1 VNQASGPHRQLTA
14 SANLL
19 RFQEVRGTEA
29 IWMKFIGVLLILLG
43 LTMLASVE
51 IILYTTNEN
60 ISGTRYSTKRERI
73 LVVPRTAAV
82 LVLGAGVATLII
94 VVRK

>member
-1 VNQASGPHRQLTA
+1 
-14 SANLL
+14 
-19 RFQEVRGTEA
+19 
-29 IWMKFIGVLLILLG
+29 MKFIGVLLILLG

-51 IILYTTNEN
+51 ILYTTNEN